1 MNDGSAT
8 ACITSDDGSDIK
20 SSAKR
25 PAKTKA
31 TSEDYSVSAMGDDCR
46 SARDTVIRL
55 QRDIEE
61 RLHMTVITSKLIEGD
76 GAPVREAPVH
86 VWGENQLGRAN
97 RMKEFFKAATAS
109 VAILGAA
116 VAFGA
121 MTASSRFRRDDRIFS
136 KRRRLLPQGRHRPH
150 DGLRLRQHGTM
161 PGGIVWSRRRLFR

>member
-1 MNDGSAT
+1 MNDRST
-8 ACITSDDGSDIK
+8 ACSTSDDGSDIQEF
-20 SSAKR
+20 
-25 PAKTKA
+25 P
-31 TSEDYSVSAMGDDCR
+31 
-46 SARDTVIRL
+46 
-55 QRDIEE
+55 QRDERRLAE
-61 RLHMTVITSKLIEGD
+61 TGVRFGGYGRRLPQRKGHDDSFAARHRRRLHMTVITSKLIEGD

-161 PGGIVWSRRRLFR
+161 PGGIVWSRR